1 MSDDTLLP
9 FDLPSVGR
17 KKLTIDFAGGNQSS
31 DGGLLLLRA
40 AERKLGVCRR
50 LAEAMPDR
58 RDPERVR
65 HAMFEMVMARA
76 SAIACGYEDAIDLD
90 RLRHDPLMKVAV
102 GRCPASGAPLA
113 SQSTIS
119 RLENAPSKTEAARL
133 SAALLD
139 QFGTTVKPGKLEV
152 LDIDDTFCAAHGG
165 QQLAFWNAHHDE
177 RGFASMHIYHVAS
190 GTPVAAILR
199 PARTPKGSEVRTVIK
214 HVTKRLRRHWPKTR
228 IVWRGD
234 SHYGRV
240 EAMEWAEDNDADYIF
255 GLAGNAALDALV
267 AEAAV
272 NLRFHHAMS
281 SKAKLR
287 TYASFLYQ
295 AGSWKRPRKVVA
307 RLECSLQP
315 VGEAGMR
322 QEVDIRYVVT
332 SLKGSAQHLYENVY
346 CQRGQMEN
354 LIKLHK
360 AQLAS
365 DRMSCHS
372 ATANQVRLVL
382 HTAAFWLMHGV
393 RAAIPQA
400 SPLAKCEF
408 ATHPRA
414 PDQDRRARD
423 RACRAHPRPAA
434 HQLPGR
440 GAVPVRR
447 TRPHAVRPMSRGA
460 VCPDEPPTRQINP
473 ERVAS
478 RVASHRS
485 RQTERRHASEPPDVQ
500 KSAASCMIRAS
511 HVAYCISAR
520 SDQHINDFVAG
531 YQREACNRP

>member
-1 MSDDTLLP
+1 MSHDTLLP

-50 LAEAMPDR
+50 LAAAMPDR

-65 HAMFEMVMARA
+65 HAMLEMVMARA

-139 QFGTTVKPGKLEV
+139 QFGTSVKPGKLEV

-177 RGFASMHIYHVAS
+177 RGFASLHIYHVAS

-199 PARTPKGSEVRTVIK
+199 PARTPKGSEVRTVIR
-214 HVTKRLRRHWPKTR
+214 HVTKRLRRDWPKTR

-240 EAMEWAEDNDADYIF
+240 EAMEWAEDHDADYIF

-295 AGSWKRPRKVVA
+295 AGSWRRPRKVVA

-315 VGEAGMR
+315 GEAGMR

-332 SLKGSAQHLYENVY
+332 SLKGSSQHLYENIY

-400 SPLAKCEF
+400 SPLAKCQF
-408 ATHPRA
+408 ATLRE
-414 PDQDRRARD
+414 RLIKIGARVIEHVA
-423 RACRAHPRPAA
+423 RIRV
-434 HQLPGR
+434 QLP
-440 GAVPVRR
+440 
-447 TRPHAVRPMSRGA
+447 TSCPHAALFR
-460 VCPDEPPTRQINP
+460 C
-473 ERVAS
+473 VALGLMPS
-478 RVASHRS
+478 G
-485 RQTERRHASEPPDVQ
+485 P
-500 KSAASCMIRAS
+500 
-511 HVAYCISAR
+511 
-520 SDQHINDFVAG
+520 
-531 YQREACNRP
+531 